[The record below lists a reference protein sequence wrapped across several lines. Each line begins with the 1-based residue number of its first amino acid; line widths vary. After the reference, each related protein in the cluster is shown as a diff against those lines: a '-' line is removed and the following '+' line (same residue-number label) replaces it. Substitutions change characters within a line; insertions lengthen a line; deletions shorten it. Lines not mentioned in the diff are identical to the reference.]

1 MDFRKTDPGHHRGL
15 AVVAVFEA
23 FKGLVV
29 LVAGFALLT
38 FIHRDLQQVA
48 EKVVKHLHL
57 NPASRFPRVFQQVLE
72 KTSDSQ
78 LWWIAFGA
86 MCYSIM
92 RFIEAYGL
100 WRNRRWAEWFA
111 LISSG
116 FFLPVEIYEMFRKFT
131 TVKSSLFLIN
141 VGIVLYLIYALK
153 TSKNANLQIIEVAA
167 DPDKIVDL
175 NATLA
180 KNSQKHRRHLD

>member
-1 MDFRKTDPGHHRGL
+1 M
-15 AVVAVFEA
+15 
-23 FKGLVV
+23 
-29 LVAGFALLT
+29 
-38 FIHRDLQQVA
+38 
-48 EKVVKHLHL
+48 
-57 NPASRFPRVFQQVLE
+57 
-72 KTSDSQ
+72 
-78 LWWIAFGA
+78 W
-86 MCYSIM
+86 YSIM